1 MLSSVIIFDARKK
14 FNNLGA
20 TIELLRSS
28 NGGLQSLQ
36 HVGVQI
42 LRILNTTAHANKV
55 VIDTSNL
62 TLVLGDTSVGHASG
76 NLTQTL
82 NTTQTLG
89 QSEDLS
95 VLTEKVSSLLA
106 TLDAEA
112 KHTTTHAITVLLDG
126 NGTLGVRVD
135 SGVVDG
141 DNVGGSFESLGDDGG
156 VLGGLA
162 CAQVQGLETAV
173 SEPAVE
179 GGGDGSNGVLE
190 EGQTLLQGFGAKGG
204 NTHADIG
211 VTVDVLGH
219 GVHDEVG
226 TVVQGILDIGAH
238 ECVVDN
244 NHDAVLVGNVGN
256 DTDVHQAEGGVG
268 GGLNPDKLG

>member
-1 MLSSVIIFDARKK
+1 MRNSKS
-14 FNNLGA
+14 LGA

-36 HVGVQI
+36 HISVQI
-42 LRILNTTAHANKV
+42 LGILDTTAHANKIV
-55 VIDTSNL
+55 VDTSNL
-62 TLVLGDTSVGHASG
+62 TLFLRDTSVGHARG

-89 QSEDLS
+89 QSEDLG
-95 VLTEKVSSLLA
+95 VLAEKVSSLLA
-106 TLDAEA
+106 TLDTEAE
-112 KHTTTHAITVLLDG
+112 HTTAHAITVLLDG

-135 SGVVDG
+135 SGVVNG
-141 DNVGGSFESLGDDGG
+141 DNVGRSFESLGDDGG
-156 VLGGLA
+156 ILGSLA
-162 CAQVQGLETAV
+162 CAQVQGLETTV

-179 GGGDGSNGVLE
+179 GRGDGSDGVLE
-190 EGQTLLQGFGAKGG
+190 EGQALLQGLGAESG

-211 VTVDVLGH
+211 VAVDVLGH

-226 TVVQGILDIGAH
+226 TVVQGVLDIGAH
-238 ECVVDN
+238 EGVVNN

-256 DTDVHQAEGGVG
+256 GTDVHQAEGGVG
-268 GGLNPDKLG
+268 GGLNPDELG